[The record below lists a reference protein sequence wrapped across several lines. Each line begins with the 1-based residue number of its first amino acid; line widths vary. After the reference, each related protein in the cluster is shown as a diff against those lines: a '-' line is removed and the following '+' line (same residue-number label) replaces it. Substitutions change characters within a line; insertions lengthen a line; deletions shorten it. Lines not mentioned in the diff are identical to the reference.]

1 MNYQIKNIF
10 DFFVIRTDNWTC
22 AEFEKAILR
31 DYPNEEYPFDKELIL
46 AADEL
51 GYWPKV
57 IERYIRTNYIAHGN
71 VSSELDRIANRILG
85 ADYKPSI

>member
-1 MNYQIKNIF
+1 MDYRIKNIF
-10 DFFVIRTDNWTC
+10 DVFAMRNDNWTDV
-22 AEFEKAILR
+22 ELEKAILR
-31 DYPNEEYPFDKELIL
+31 DYPNEGYPFVKELIL
-46 AADEL
+46 EADEL

-57 IERYIRTNYIAHGN
+57 IERYIRTNYQAYGN